1 MIDQERYSLE
11 EAQLKLAKDYNGRV
25 WQLLEKTDRTPAED
39 EELVLA
45 ATASCYLWLQV
56 GTGVHAQRAQ
66 WLLAHI
72 HAVLCD
78 GDLSMKHAVRCM
90 ELTIANSSQMK
101 DFDLAYAQEA
111 LARAHAL
118 QGNLVEARK
127 FHDEALR
134 LGHAISDAEDQ
145 QIFLSDLQGGD
156 WHDLS

>member
-1 MIDQERYSLE
+1 
-11 EAQLKLAKDYNGRV
+11 
-25 WQLLEKTDRTPAED
+25 
-39 EELVLA
+39 
-45 ATASCYLWLQV
+45 
-56 GTGVHAQRAQ
+56 
-66 WLLAHI
+66 
-72 HAVLCD
+72 
-78 GDLSMKHAVRCM
+78 M
-90 ELTIANSSQMK
+90 ELTAANSSQMK

-134 LGHAISDAEDQ
+134 LGHAISDPEDQ